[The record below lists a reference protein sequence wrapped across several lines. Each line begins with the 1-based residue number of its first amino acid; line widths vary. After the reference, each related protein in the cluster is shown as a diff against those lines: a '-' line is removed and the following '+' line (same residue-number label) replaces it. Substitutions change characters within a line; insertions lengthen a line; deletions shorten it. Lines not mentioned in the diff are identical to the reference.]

1 MARQALVKTIEQM
14 ADEYQRERARLGLK
28 WVKSRKRGQRAKN
41 ASITL
46 RKLYKGDK

>member
-1 MARQALVKTIEQM
+1 MARQALGKTIEQISE
-14 ADEYQRERARLGLK
+14 EYQQERARLGLK
-28 WVKSRKRGQRAKN
+28 WVQSRKRGQRAKN